1 MSRDFFRLRSLVVQ
15 PRFQLSLAVRL
26 VLFLFLYGAIIVYA
40 SLHLMA
46 EAMYI
51 LPISCLTPEV
61 MARIWAFPTEPLLLS
76 LLVALLAVMQIFLWS
91 YRFAGP
97 ELRLKRIIREMAAGQ
112 YPERLKL
119 RRNDYLQGLA
129 ESLMVLAHAL
139 RENRQVDADQLA
151 QLQGKVEECT
161 NSVRNAAPPE
171 LVMAHLEGL
180 AKQIGNLKQGL
191 VGGDGPA
198 DADQTVSVPASQPV
212 DSGSV
217 PDFSTRA

>member
-1 MSRDFFRLRSLVVQ
+1 MARDFFRLRSFVVQ

-26 VLFLFLYGAIIVYA
+26 LVFLFLYGVIIVYA

-51 LPISCLTPEV
+51 LPLNCLTPEV

-76 LLVALLAVMQIFLWS
+76 LLVALLAVLQIFLWS

-97 ELRLKRIIREMAAGQ
+97 ELRLKRIIREMATGQ
-112 YPERLKL
+112 YPQRLRL

-129 ESLMVLAHAL
+129 ESLMFLAQAL
-139 RENRQVDADQLA
+139 REQRQADADQLA
-151 QLQGKVEECT
+151 QLQGKVDECT
-161 NSVRNAAPPE
+161 NSVRNAASPE

-180 AKQIGNLKQGL
+180 ARQIGSLKQGL

-198 DADQTVSVPASQPV
+198 GTDQTVPVPASQSV

-217 PDFSTRA
+217 PNSSARA